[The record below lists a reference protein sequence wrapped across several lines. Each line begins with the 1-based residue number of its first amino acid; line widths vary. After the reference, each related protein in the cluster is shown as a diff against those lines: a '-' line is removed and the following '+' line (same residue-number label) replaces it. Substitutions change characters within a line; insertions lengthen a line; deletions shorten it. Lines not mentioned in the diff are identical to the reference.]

1 MTKKKKK
8 MCSLTGEE
16 LIPAVPSALRG
27 TEGGLGLGGLCFLT
41 FLLFGKEHTSPYCTH
56 QVEKQD
62 VPWAEFCRCS
72 SFQAVQKKTDDTT
85 SLMLIDLLPV

>member
-1 MTKKKKK
+1 

-62 VPWAEFCRCS
+62 VP
-72 SFQAVQKKTDDTT
+72 
-85 SLMLIDLLPV
+85 